1 MNRRLVA
8 PALIVVAAAAGGFAG
23 ALIGVPELLGAQETT
38 TTLPAP
44 PDVKIKNGPPEI
56 AAAAKA
62 LNLSTDQLLEKLKD
76 GKTTI
81 ADVAKQQGVDI
92 DTVIDAMVGADRDRI
107 KDMVNNPLRRFGDHD
122 GPGRPGFGHRFGFGK
137 GGGELDAAAKAIG
150 ITTDELFTE
159 LRKGTSIADVAKSK
173 NVDAAK
179 VIDAM
184 VAAVETRIAEA
195 QKNGRLTQDQADALK
210 KNVKDHIT
218 AMVNGTLPKPGFGF
232 RDGRHRFPGAPGAV
246 PEMPQ
251 PDAAL

>member
-8 PALIVVAAAAGGFAG
+8 PALVVVAAAAGGFAG

-44 PDVKIKNGPPEI
+44 PDAKIKDGPPEI

-76 GKTTI
+76 GTTTI

-92 DTVIDAMVGADRDRI
+92 DAVVDAMVGADRERI
-107 KDMVNNPLRRFGDHD
+107 KDMVNNPLRRFGDHH
-122 GPGRPGFGHRFGFGK
+122 GPGRFGFGFGK

-150 ITTDELFTE
+150 ITTDELFSE

-173 NVDAAK
+173 NVDTAK

-210 KNVKDHIT
+210 KNIKDHIT

-232 RDGRHRFPGAPGAV
+232 RDGHHRFGGGLRDGLPDV
-246 PEMPQ
+246 PQ
-251 PDAAL
+251 PDQSL